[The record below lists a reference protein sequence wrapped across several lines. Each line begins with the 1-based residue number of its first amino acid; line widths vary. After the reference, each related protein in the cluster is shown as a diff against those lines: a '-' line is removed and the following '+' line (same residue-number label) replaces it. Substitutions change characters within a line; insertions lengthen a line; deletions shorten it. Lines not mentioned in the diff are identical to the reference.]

1 MSEIN
6 LKNPKLRNYIRGAL
20 NTNKFGE
27 PFATLLEEVFLREV
41 YVLDLSPEEL
51 LEDINVPRD
60 EHGIIKDCKSI
71 YYVDNIIN
79 RIDEILYDVN
89 IFLD

>member
-1 MSEIN
+1 MTKEQ
-6 LKNPKLRNYIRGAL
+6 
-20 NTNKFGE
+20 
-27 PFATLLEEVFLREV
+27 EEAI
-41 YVLDLSPEEL
+41 EL

-71 YYVDNIIN
+71 YYVDDIIN